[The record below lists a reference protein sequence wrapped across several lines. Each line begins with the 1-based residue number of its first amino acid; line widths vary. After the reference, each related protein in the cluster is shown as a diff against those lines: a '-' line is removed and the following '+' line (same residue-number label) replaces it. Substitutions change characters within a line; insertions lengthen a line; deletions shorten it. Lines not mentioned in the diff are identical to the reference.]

1 MEARRWTTVTSL
13 LSTLDQS
20 DTPSGI
26 PSVRTCT
33 TSTAPPTRPPARPPP
48 AFCAVL
54 FRRRSLG
61 KQRILLLVACRPSK
75 PPHPPTLS
83 SSSVSSPPPETEKS
97 TLQDLRPAEGGL
109 IQSNSSA
116 PSERLR
122 ARSRDPACPSWGG
135 TGAAKVAGSTP
146 GGGSCAA
153 RRRER
158 RSRGRTGFH
167 PSWSTF
173 LQYCV
178 VSKKN

>member
-1 MEARRWTTVTSL
+1 
-13 LSTLDQS
+13 
-20 DTPSGI
+20 
-26 PSVRTCT
+26 
-33 TSTAPPTRPPARPPP
+33 
-48 AFCAVL
+48 
-54 FRRRSLG
+54 
-61 KQRILLLVACRPSK
+61 
-75 PPHPPTLS
+75 
-83 SSSVSSPPPETEKS
+83 
-97 TLQDLRPAEGGL
+97 L